1 MRRSARRGSS
11 THSMS
16 GSHIWAIKAGSALS
30 SACLSIS
37 AAPAKRP
44 SRNCTFSCDIA
55 RAVSRYGAVEITACR
70 CPRRGVVSG
79 KSRKSIGEESRM
91 ADAAL
96 FIGWGQVVRGR
107 EKRAV
112 QVFNESVEY
121 WGGLQGDGKIEDFEV
136 VLLTPHGGDL
146 QGFAL
151 LRGSEDQISALRADE
166 EFQRRVA
173 RADLI
178 VESQGVIDAA
188 IGEGIARGMSQYQG
202 EVDDLD

>member
-1 MRRSARRGSS
+1 
-11 THSMS
+11 
-16 GSHIWAIKAGSALS
+16 
-30 SACLSIS
+30 
-37 AAPAKRP
+37 
-44 SRNCTFSCDIA
+44 
-55 RAVSRYGAVEITACR
+55 
-70 CPRRGVVSG
+70 
-79 KSRKSIGEESRM
+79 M

-136 VLLTPHGGDL
+136 ALLEPHGGDL

-151 LRGSEDQISALRADE
+151 LRGSEDQLSALRTDE
-166 EFQRRVA
+166 EFQRRVT
-173 RADLI
+173 RADQI

-188 IGEGIARGMSQYQG
+188 IGEGIARGMAQYQG
-202 EVDDLD
+202 EIDELD

>member
-1 MRRSARRGSS
+1 MA
-11 THSMS
+11 
-16 GSHIWAIKAGSALS
+16 
-30 SACLSIS
+30 
-37 AAPAKRP
+37 
-44 SRNCTFSCDIA
+44 
-55 RAVSRYGAVEITACR
+55 
-70 CPRRGVVSG
+70 
-79 KSRKSIGEESRM
+79 

-121 WGGLQGDGKIEDFEV
+121 WGGLQGDGKIQDFEV

-151 LRGSEDQISALRADE
+151 VRGSQEQIGALRADE
-166 EFQRRVA
+166 EFARRVT
-173 RADLI
+173 RADQI
-178 VESQGVIDAA
+178 VESQGVVDAV
-188 IGEGIARGMSQYQG
+188 IGEGIGREMATYQS

>member
-1 MRRSARRGSS
+1 
-11 THSMS
+11 
-16 GSHIWAIKAGSALS
+16 
-30 SACLSIS
+30 
-37 AAPAKRP
+37 
-44 SRNCTFSCDIA
+44 
-55 RAVSRYGAVEITACR
+55 
-70 CPRRGVVSG
+70 
-79 KSRKSIGEESRM
+79 M

-107 EKRAV
+107 EQRAV

-121 WGGLQGDGKIEDFEV
+121 WGSLQGDGRIEDFEV

-151 LRGSEDQISALRADE
+151 LRGREEQINELRADE
-166 EFQRRVA
+166 EFARRVQ

-178 VESQGVIDAA
+178 VESQGVVNAA
-188 IGEGIARGMSQYQG
+188 LGDGIARGMAQYQA

>member
-1 MRRSARRGSS
+1 
-11 THSMS
+11 
-16 GSHIWAIKAGSALS
+16 
-30 SACLSIS
+30 
-37 AAPAKRP
+37 
-44 SRNCTFSCDIA
+44 
-55 RAVSRYGAVEITACR
+55 
-70 CPRRGVVSG
+70 
-79 KSRKSIGEESRM
+79 M

-151 LRGSEDQISALRADE
+151 LRGSEDQVRALRMDE
-166 EFQRRVA
+166 EFQRRVT
-173 RADLI
+173 RADMI
-178 VESQGVIDAA
+178 VESQGVVDAA
-188 IGEGIARGMSQYQG
+188 IGEGIARAMGQYQG
-202 EVDDLD
+202 EVDDLE

>member
-1 MRRSARRGSS
+1 
-11 THSMS
+11 
-16 GSHIWAIKAGSALS
+16 
-30 SACLSIS
+30 
-37 AAPAKRP
+37 
-44 SRNCTFSCDIA
+44 
-55 RAVSRYGAVEITACR
+55 
-70 CPRRGVVSG
+70 
-79 KSRKSIGEESRM
+79 M

-112 QVFNESVEY
+112 QVFNESAEY
-121 WGGLQGDGKIEDFEV
+121 WGSLQSGGKIEDFEI

-151 LRGSEDQISALRADE
+151 LRGSEDQVAALRADE
-166 EFQRRVA
+166 EFQRRTA

-178 VESQGVIDAA
+178 VESQGVVDAV
-188 IGEGIARGMSQYQG
+188 IGEGIARGMAQYEG

>member
-1 MRRSARRGSS
+1 
-11 THSMS
+11 
-16 GSHIWAIKAGSALS
+16 
-30 SACLSIS
+30 
-37 AAPAKRP
+37 
-44 SRNCTFSCDIA
+44 
-55 RAVSRYGAVEITACR
+55 
-70 CPRRGVVSG
+70 
-79 KSRKSIGEESRM
+79 M

-121 WGGLQGDGKIEDFEV
+121 WGSLQGDGKIENFEV
-136 VLLTPHGGDL
+136 VLLVPHGGDL

-151 LRGSEDQISALRADE
+151 LRGSEDQLGALRADE

-178 VESQGVIDAA
+178 VESQGIVDGV
-188 IGEGIARGMSQYQG
+188 IGEGLARAMAQYQS
-202 EVDDLD
+202 EVDDLG

>member
-1 MRRSARRGSS
+1 
-11 THSMS
+11 
-16 GSHIWAIKAGSALS
+16 
-30 SACLSIS
+30 
-37 AAPAKRP
+37 
-44 SRNCTFSCDIA
+44 
-55 RAVSRYGAVEITACR
+55 
-70 CPRRGVVSG
+70 
-79 KSRKSIGEESRM
+79 M

-151 LRGSEDQISALRADE
+151 LRGSEDQVAALRADE
-166 EFQRRVA
+166 EFGRRVA

-178 VESQGVIDAA
+178 VESQGVVDAA
-188 IGEGIARGMSQYQG
+188 WPSTRQRSTTWTSGLLIGRYAGAELASLTARKRPG
-202 EVDDLD
+202 

>member
-1 MRRSARRGSS
+1 
-11 THSMS
+11 
-16 GSHIWAIKAGSALS
+16 
-30 SACLSIS
+30 
-37 AAPAKRP
+37 
-44 SRNCTFSCDIA
+44 
-55 RAVSRYGAVEITACR
+55 
-70 CPRRGVVSG
+70 
-79 KSRKSIGEESRM
+79 M

-107 EKRAV
+107 EKRAL

-151 LRGSEDQISALRADE
+151 LRGSEDQISALHADE
-166 EFQRRVA
+166 EFQRRIA

-178 VESQGVIDAA
+178 IDSQGVVDAA
-188 IGEGIARGMSQYQG
+188 IGEGIARGMAHYQG
-202 EVDDLD
+202 EIEDLD